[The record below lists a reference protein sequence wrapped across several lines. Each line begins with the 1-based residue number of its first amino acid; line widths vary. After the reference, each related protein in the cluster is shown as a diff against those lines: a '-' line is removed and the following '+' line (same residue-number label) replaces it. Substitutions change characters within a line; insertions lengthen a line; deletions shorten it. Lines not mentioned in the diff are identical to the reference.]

1 MLVSHRFL
9 TIAKDGRLELYRTWL
24 ISTMHVT
31 ECRSEEEATNRLECF
46 VNFDHVF
53 GCGVEFFCRKTG
65 CVVTVF
71 FAADAACFNF
81 EDDI

>member
-1 MLVSHRFL
+1 MLVSYCL
-9 TIAKDGRLELYRTWL
+9 LAIAKDSRLELNRAWL

-31 ECRSEEEATNRLECF
+31 ECRSEEKAADWLECF
-46 VNFDHVF
+46 VNLDHVL